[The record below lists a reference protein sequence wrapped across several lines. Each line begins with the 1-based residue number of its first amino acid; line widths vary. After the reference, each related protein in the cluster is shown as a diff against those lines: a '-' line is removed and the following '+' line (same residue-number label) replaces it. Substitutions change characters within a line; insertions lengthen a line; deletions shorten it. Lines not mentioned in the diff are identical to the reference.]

1 VTVKRI
7 RHLRPAASTELRSP
21 LPIHSSHSRSL
32 PLRHLQA
39 RRSAP
44 PLPQHL
50 AQVRPR
56 PFRSLPRP
64 RSLLAPGKALTALK
78 AADCPNPIVAGRSA
92 RIERADTATG
102 LMMLAGDFASNGE
115 APRLGAPTE
124 DLFVLGF
131 AGRAAASTATFTGD
145 EARPVVTAAVDKG
158 ASGGPVFDRSGA
170 LVGVVAPIAGE
181 PDRARTFEGLPL
193 GACPSSGGIF
203 VTNLIPFEA

>member
-1 VTVKRI
+1 
-7 RHLRPAASTELRSP
+7 LRSP

-78 AADCPNPIVAGRSA
+78 AADCPNPIVAGKSV

-170 LVGVVAPIAGE
+170 LVGAWCRSPASPIAPG
-181 PDRARTFEGLPL
+181 PAKDFR
-193 GACPSSGGIF
+193 
-203 VTNLIPFEA
+203 